1 MASSSFNLGVKYKDY
16 DVPVATTTSGLE
28 NINVSQA
35 NVVLGAIFL
44 YNTDYY
50 YDTQCLYLSINGKQV
65 VLRRTQSQTVA
76 RTYKV
81 RVFYI

>member
-1 MASSSFNLGVKYKDY
+1 MASSQFNLGVKYKDY
-16 DVPVATTTSGLE
+16 DIPVATTSSGIE
-28 NINVSQA
+28 NVNVTQA
-35 NVVLGAIFL
+35 NVVLGATFL
-44 YNTDYY
+44 YNNDYY

-65 VLRRTQSQTVA
+65 VLRRTQTQTVA